1 MKLATFLLT
10 ATLQKAAEARLLNPE
25 RRTEDAG
32 IDPHSY
38 CVGGINGPSER
49 AHLDLSNAYDPLH
62 IPEQIYPDKDGV
74 TRARLLFDLADYDGP
89 SYSTIL
95 RTFNGGQPGPTIHVT
110 PGGRLDLQLVNCLVP
125 PDGAVIHNAYQK
137 PNSTNIHTHGPHIT
151 GNTPGDNVFAKVS
164 PGEYF
169 NYSYEFGNNHMPGT
183 FWYHPH
189 LHGST
194 ALQVGQGAA
203 GMIVMDEPRWYSIPK
218 QIKNMEEIQMVFQHM
233 DLGILR
239 DSSRVSEDDVTD
251 WNTKNFKIT
260 NATTDLTNFM
270 LVNMQFL
277 PKVTMIAGKW
287 YRWRTVLSSIRS
299 SVAFVPPK
307 NCEFK
312 LLAVTMIV
320 GKWYRWRTVLSSIRS
335 SVAFVPPKN
344 CEFKLLAKDGMF
356 LNDAPRSVEAVILS
370 PGNRADVAVRC
381 MEPGQEYVNTTYI
394 DLLCGTNLGDFTVPN
409 SNFGC
414 FDPNK
419 QPVQKEAA
427 SAGITED
434 DFTVPNSNFGCFDPD
449 KQPPQQEEAGIAEIT
464 DYPPVEKMAGTFL
477 NPIDQPTIMV
487 IDVVLPPPDKDL
499 DPFDAPTPCYLVDLA
514 DVGPE
519 EIETSF
525 VNRYHCHN
533 PPGTPG
539 PGWPAVI
546 TDRDE
551 CGDFTVPNSN
561 FGCFD
566 PNKQPVQ
573 KEAASAGITEDPPVD
588 EMAGTFLNPI
598 DQPTIM
604 VIDVVLP
611 PPDKDLRRLNVPRP
625 CYLVDLVDL
634 GPEEIETSF
643 VNRYHCHNP
652 PGTPGPGWPAVIT
665 DRDECGVYGPY
676 GVGYEGSEEDL
687 LCEEAYPGE
696 GDCPFTPWV
705 DMDTYINDFAT
716 GTVNEV
722 ELLGVPFHPYHQ
734 HINSFQITEINT
746 RNLDVV
752 IQDIVA
758 NWYKVGDWQDTLQ
771 FPAALSQT
779 GIPPGYFN
787 PGVTPP
793 PQGFFAVKIRFQADQ
808 FTGHMVQHCHLLFHE
823 DQGMMAQYNVTGE
836 EGFSWKGAR
845 MVDSRCVKT
854 GRRHPPKR
862 VRRNSLSD

>member
-110 PGGRLDLQLVNCLVP
+110 PGGRLDLQLVNCLVS

-218 QIKNMEEIQMVFQHM
+218 QITNMEEIQMVFQHV

-277 PKVTMIAGKW
+277 PK
-287 YRWRTVLSSIRS
+287 
-299 SVAFVPPK
+299 
-307 NCEFK
+307 
-312 LLAVTMIV
+312 VTMIV

-427 SAGITED
+427 SAGTFED
-434 DFTVPNSNFGCFDPD
+434 
-449 KQPPQQEEAGIAEIT
+449 
-464 DYPPVEKMAGTFL
+464 PPVDEMTGTYI

-487 IDVVLPPPDKDL
+487 IDVV
-499 DPFDAPTPCYLVDLA
+499 V
-514 DVGPE
+514 
-519 EIETSF
+519 
-525 VNRYHCHN
+525 
-533 PPGTPG
+533 
-539 PGWPAVI
+539 
-546 TDRDE
+546 
-551 CGDFTVPNSN
+551 
-561 FGCFD
+561 
-566 PNKQPVQ
+566 
-573 KEAASAGITEDPPVD
+573 
-588 EMAGTFLNPI
+588 
-598 DQPTIM
+598 
-604 VIDVVLP
+604 P
-611 PPDKDLRRLNVPRP
+611 PPDKDLRPLNVPTP

-634 GPEEIETSF
+634 DPKEIETSF

-665 DRDECGVYGPY
+665 DRDECGVYGPH

-787 PGVTPP
+787 PGFTPP

>member
-25 RRTEDAG
+25 RRTEDPI
-32 IDPHSY
+32 IDEMHKPEPPPTDPLSY

-151 GNTPGDNVFAKVS
+151 GETPGDNVFAKVS

-203 GMIVMDEPRWYSIPK
+203 GMIVMDEPRWYNIPK

-233 DLGILR
+233 DLRILR

-312 LLAVTMIV
+312 LLA
-320 GKWYRWRTVLSSIRS
+320 
-335 SVAFVPPKN
+335 
-344 CEFKLLAKDGMF
+344 KDGIF

-394 DLLCGTNLGDFTVPN
+394 DLLCGTNLG
-409 SNFGC
+409 
-414 FDPNK
+414 
-419 QPVQKEAA
+419 
-427 SAGITED
+427 

-551 CGDFTVPNSN
+551 CG
-561 FGCFD
+561 
-566 PNKQPVQ
+566 
-573 KEAASAGITEDPPVD
+573 
-588 EMAGTFLNPI
+588 
-598 DQPTIM
+598 
-604 VIDVVLP
+604 
-611 PPDKDLRRLNVPRP
+611 
-625 CYLVDLVDL
+625 
-634 GPEEIETSF
+634 
-643 VNRYHCHNP
+643 
-652 PGTPGPGWPAVIT
+652 
-665 DRDECGVYGPY
+665 VYGPH
-676 GVGYEGSEEDL
+676 GVGYEGSEEDP

-734 HINSFQITEINT
+734 HVNSFQITEINT

-771 FPAALSQT
+771 VPAALSQT

-787 PGVTPP
+787 PGFTPP

-823 DQGMMAQYNVTGE
+823 DQGMMAQYRVTGE
-836 EGFSWKGAR
+836 DGDVWDGAR
-845 MVDSRCVKT
+845 KVDPMCVKA
-854 GRRHPPKR
+854 GHKRQPKPRSQR
-862 VRRNSLSD
+862 VRRSGRSKKNSD